1 MIELN
6 EIFSTNDER
15 IAFMCDSVK
24 DTNDLAPFAEVV
36 IKNRVKLISVLPEEV
51 SFLWT
56 CLEHEN
62 VDILA
67 RYSFSATLKN
77 IDKNMSDLSANI
89 VNIFKQGANGVQIFL
104 KMRDLEK
111 FTDAL
116 SPIRDDLFF
125 GHSLNIIIDIL
136 DIDFDKWDF
145 VFEKLKVL
153 KVNTFCVM
161 LSEDMGNQSDYIG
174 RVYSMLEN
182 WNFDGDL
189 HFMLSNNVERIDQ
202 TIRLIEKIRPEL
214 SSRVKFFLDY

>member
-6 EIFSTNDER
+6 EIFLDDDKR

-36 IKNRVKLISVLPEEV
+36 IKNSVKLISVLPEEV
-51 SFLWT
+51 AFLWT
-56 CLEHEN
+56 CLEREN
-62 VDILA
+62 VDILT

-89 VNIFKQGANGVQIFL
+89 VNTFKKGANGVQIFL

-111 FTDAL
+111 FTDAM

-125 GHSLNIIIDIL
+125 GHSLNIVIDIL

-145 VFEKLKVL
+145 VFEKLKAL
-153 KVNTFCVM
+153 KVSAFGLT
-161 LSEDMGNQSDYIG
+161 LSEDTGKQSDYIG
-174 RVYSMLEN
+174 RIYGMLEN

-202 TIRLIEKIRPEL
+202 TIRLIEKIKPEL
-214 SSRVKFFLDY
+214 SNRVKFFLEY